1 LNLRSHFTSNKL
13 LHSIGKSVGV
23 SSKNKSP
30 VAIRATS
37 SDTAVVETAQS
48 DDVIFKEIF
57 PVQRIEKV
65 FSIAVHSHI

>member
-1 LNLRSHFTSNKL
+1 M
-13 LHSIGKSVGV
+13 
-23 SSKNKSP
+23 NKSP